1 MGGAKEC
8 ASIFHDTPVI
18 SCILPIT
25 LHRTPPYNFYIRR
38 PSEEYS
44 IYDVT
49 NNMVAPTKL
58 ELSNVYQ
65 EGCNTQVFQS
75 HSTLIDYISP
85 YILLRY
91 SLIFVDLRAT
101 GRVMCMCN
109 KNSRA
114 REIKQMCRAHNS
126 HTHKDSSKAQRPTHS
141 PSNRRLFLGRS
152 LCQGTRK
159 SRGHTQNN
167 NRSTLCKWVELREEC
182 AALCQYSCL
191 LPCRFNR
198 IPRISFRYSPSY
210 TKRTVAPLIK

>member
-1 MGGAKEC
+1 
-8 ASIFHDTPVI
+8 
-18 SCILPIT
+18 
-25 LHRTPPYNFYIRR
+25 
-38 PSEEYS
+38 
-44 IYDVT
+44 
-49 NNMVAPTKL
+49 
-58 ELSNVYQ
+58 
-65 EGCNTQVFQS
+65 
-75 HSTLIDYISP
+75 
-85 YILLRY
+85 
-91 SLIFVDLRAT
+91 
-101 GRVMCMCN
+101 MCN

-210 TKRTVAPLIK
+210 IYETNGRAPYKIKLGRLYKSAMNVGCAHTRTHSPPSNRRLFLGRSLRRVTRNNRGRAQRNDRATLSRWVELGMFCQVNTPTRIAL